1 MSANFEDAKGTM
13 PRGRPRKHPDAKASN
28 AAREAAMR
36 SGESDAESSRP
47 HADQA
52 EEPRDRAVLVILYL
66 LHEVLILLDR
76 IGLYQNLARV
86 VYVIISQ
93 QPRTTRTSGEGSSG
107 GKQKGP
113 VGLSRQEGKVF
124 AMTLHEAAYA
134 PNVVTVGVVKEL
146 ESLTEE
152 LLISTPEFDVILGMD
167 FLSNH
172 YTSLNFHQKENVFKR
187 PGKSEIIFHG
197 DRKILPTYMISA
209 LKASKLLRKGCTAY
223 LANVMDTQIS
233 KLKLEDIPVVR
244 EFLDV
249 FPEEL
254 SGLPPDREIEFS
266 IDLVLGMAP
275 ISQAPYRMA
284 PIELRELK
292 SQLQE
297 LMDKG
302 FIRPNASLWGAS
314 MLFVKKKDVEDIYVG
329 PQKTEAIDKWE
340 RPTSVTE
347 IRSFLGLAG
356 YYRRFVEGFSK
367 LSLALTN
374 LTRKNVKFKWADAC
388 ERSSQELKKKL
399 VTTLVLTL
407 PTPGV
412 EFDIYCDASHQGL
425 GCVLMQK
432 GKVVA
437 YASRQLKKH
446 ECNYPTHDLELAAV
460 VLALKLWWHYLYGER
475 CHIFTDHKSLKYIFD
490 QKELNLRQR
499 RWLELIKDYDCTIN
513 YHPGKANM
521 VADALSRNSS
531 HSNITLNSIG
541 RIIKAQLDD
550 AMLRKLAEERQA
562 GLLNP
567 LPVPEWKWEHVTI
580 DFLFGLSHI
589 TNGHDGIWVIV
600 DRLTKTVRFLPVKVT
615 FTLDKLAKLYVD
627 KIVSA
632 YGARV
637 SIMSDRDSRFTSKF
651 WPSLQ
656 QALGTKLHFSTAFL
670 NGTDGQSERTIQTL
684 EDMLRACDE
693 VGERKLVGP
702 QLVQTTSENVKFI
715 RERLKI
721 VQDRQKSY
729 TDKRRRDLQFEV
741 GDKVFLKLSPWKRVL
756 RFGRK
761 GKLSPRFIRPY
772 QILKPIGHAA
782 YRSALPMELSR
793 IHDVFHVSM
802 LRKYIPDP
810 SHILE
815 AEPVHL
821 KENLSYE
828 EEPIQILDKK
838 EQVLRNKVIPLVKVL
853 WRNHNTE
860 EVTWE
865 TEQAMKARYAHL
877 FTSSR

>member
-1 MSANFEDAKGTM
+1 
-13 PRGRPRKHPDAKASN
+13 
-28 AAREAAMR
+28 
-36 SGESDAESSRP
+36 
-47 HADQA
+47 
-52 EEPRDRAVLVILYL
+52 
-66 LHEVLILLDR
+66 
-76 IGLYQNLARV
+76 
-86 VYVIISQ
+86 
-93 QPRTTRTSGEGSSG
+93 
-107 GKQKGP
+107 
-113 VGLSRQEGKVF
+113 
-124 AMTLHEAAYA
+124 
-134 PNVVTVGVVKEL
+134 
-146 ESLTEE
+146 
-152 LLISTPEFDVILGMD
+152 MD

-314 MLFVKKKDVEDIYVG
+314 MLFVKKKDGTLRLCIDYRQLNKLTIRNKYPLPRIDDLFDQLRGASVLSKIVLRSCYHQLKVKESYISKIAFRKRYGHYEFLVMPFGLTNTLAAFMDFMNRVFHSYLDQFVILFIDDILVYSRSKEKHDEHLRIVLQTLRYRELYAKFMEDIYVG

-541 RIIKAQLDD
+541 SSLLGRI
-550 AMLRKLAEERQA
+550 E
-562 GLLNP
+562 
-567 LPVPEWKWEHVTI
+567 
-580 DFLFGLSHI
+580 
-589 TNGHDGIWVIV
+589 DG
-600 DRLTKTVRFLPVKVT
+600 
-615 FTLDKLAKLYVD
+615 
-627 KIVSA
+627 
-632 YGARV
+632 
-637 SIMSDRDSRFTSKF
+637 
-651 WPSLQ
+651 
-656 QALGTKLHFSTAFL
+656 
-670 NGTDGQSERTIQTL
+670 
-684 EDMLRACDE
+684 
-693 VGERKLVGP
+693 
-702 QLVQTTSENVKFI
+702 
-715 RERLKI
+715 
-721 VQDRQKSY
+721 
-729 TDKRRRDLQFEV
+729 
-741 GDKVFLKLSPWKRVL
+741 
-756 RFGRK
+756 
-761 GKLSPRFIRPY
+761 
-772 QILKPIGHAA
+772 
-782 YRSALPMELSR
+782 
-793 IHDVFHVSM
+793 
-802 LRKYIPDP
+802 
-810 SHILE
+810 
-815 AEPVHL
+815 
-821 KENLSYE
+821 
-828 EEPIQILDKK
+828 
-838 EQVLRNKVIPLVKVL
+838 
-853 WRNHNTE
+853 
-860 EVTWE
+860 
-865 TEQAMKARYAHL
+865 
-877 FTSSR
+877 